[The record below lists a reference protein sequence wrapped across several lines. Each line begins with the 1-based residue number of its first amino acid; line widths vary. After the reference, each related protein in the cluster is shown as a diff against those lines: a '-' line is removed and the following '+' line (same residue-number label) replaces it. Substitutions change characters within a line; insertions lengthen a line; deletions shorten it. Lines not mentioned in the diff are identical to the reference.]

1 MEKATPVNRVSDDE
15 VWSNSC
21 NLLHMADRSRS
32 RCGIALITGHR
43 YLNTTDIYIYF
54 YNNQKQ
60 CFIFW
65 CKSALNFSRVSRDL
79 VECTR

>member
-43 YLNTTDIYIYF
+43 YLNTTDIYIF
-54 YNNQKQ
+54 
-60 CFIFW
+60 
-65 CKSALNFSRVSRDL
+65 L
-79 VECTR
+79 